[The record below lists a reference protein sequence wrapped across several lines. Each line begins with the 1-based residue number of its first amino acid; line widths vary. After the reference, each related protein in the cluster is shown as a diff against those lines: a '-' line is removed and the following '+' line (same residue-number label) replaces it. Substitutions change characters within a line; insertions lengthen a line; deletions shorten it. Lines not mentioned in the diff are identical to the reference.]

1 MTDLVLTE
9 IEDGIATLT
18 LNRPEARN
26 AVNVALGGALRAAL
40 DRVEADPS
48 IRIGILCGAG
58 AAFSA
63 GLDLKAV
70 AAGQVQEVLEGEGG
84 FGGLVRRVRTKPL
97 IAAVGGPALAGGFE
111 LALACD
117 MIVAGP
123 GARFGLPEPR
133 RGLIAAAGGVFRL
146 ASRIPAHRA
155 AEILLTGRIIDLDE
169 AYELGL
175 ISRRSKDEDP
185 LPAAMALARE
195 IVAAAPLAVTATLA
209 LMRAA
214 ERALEPM
221 LWAEN
226 DRLFAPIIGSTDA
239 REGAVAFAERRSPR
253 WHGR

>member
-123 GARFGLPEPR
+123 GARFGLPEPK

-185 LPAAMALARE
+185 LPAAVALARE

-239 REGAVAFAERRSPR
+239 REGAVAFAEHRSPR